1 MVVPPI
7 KMNRKGF
14 KTLEGLQEKCIKF
27 PTYIPFAD
35 NPIAV
40 AVLRKTKVGLGNQ
53 QTYKTQRE
61 TKIWADTKN
70 IEPRD
75 YAARIA
81 EIHSNLINNDNLPI
95 NTITVKEFYD
105 DVVVPYSD
113 VKHKDA
119 EGFKQRCKPLI
130 DNYGSK
136 NLSDFQK
143 HWILSLLKDLAIR
156 VATPTQARYL
166 AAWSKYFNIAISHDY
181 TEKNPCKG
189 IPKPKENPPRE
200 RVLSSAEVPALIEAV
215 FSDSNPIHAF
225 VILLCLF
232 TGLRRGNIINIKL
245 SWFNDDYSEVFL
257 PDSKNSKPIH
267 TALNVTAQKII
278 KLMLPYSDGTY
289 LCPSMFSTQ
298 SEPKHTGKPIK
309 CFARLL
315 KFVQTK
321 TGITDP
327 FQCRDL
333 RRTYASQML
342 RANGDIRL
350 CQQALNH
357 SDVKVTE
364 RYAYHLDTKLL
375 AASEKTAIALLGGR
389 NLEDFNPTT
398 EK

>member
-1 MVVPPI
+1 MVIPPV
-7 KMNRKGF
+7 KMNRNGF
-14 KTLEGLQEKCIKF
+14 KTLEEFQKKCTKF
-27 PTYIPFAD
+27 PTYVRFLD
-35 NPIAV
+35 SPIACA
-40 AVLRKTKVGLGNQ
+40 AVRKGQVSLGHQFN
-53 QTYKTQRE
+53 YKNDRE
-61 TKIWADTKN
+61 TKMWANTKN
-70 IEPRD
+70 INPRD
-75 YAARIA
+75 YVARIS
-81 EIHSNLINNDNLPI
+81 EIYSSLINNDNLVI
-95 NTITVKEFYD
+95 NVPTVQEFYD

-119 EGFKQRCKPLI
+119 KGFKQRCKPLI
-130 DNYGSK
+130 DKYGSK

-156 VATPTQARYL
+156 VSTPTQARYL
-166 AAWSKYFNIAISHDY
+166 GAWSKYFNVAISHDY

-200 RVLSSAEVPALIEAV
+200 RVLSQAEVQALIEAA
-215 FSDSNPIHAF
+215 FSDGNPIHAY

-257 PDSKNSKPIH
+257 PDSKNNKPIH
-267 TALNVTAQKII
+267 AALNVTAQKLI
-278 KLMLPYSDGTY
+278 KLLLPYSDGTY
-289 LCPSMFSTQ
+289 LCPSMLSTQ

-315 KFVQTK
+315 KLVQTK

-342 RANGDIRL
+342 RTNGDIRL

-364 RYAYHLDTKLL
+364 RYAYHIDTKLL
-375 AASEKTAIALLGGR
+375 AASEKTASALLGGR
-389 NLEDFNPTT
+389 SLDDFNPIM